1 MSAPPTPLAR
11 PTSGP
16 SRPYR
21 FPAFERTTLPNGIEL
36 LVAPVKR
43 LPLVT
48 IRFVLDVGARLE
60 PRSQA
65 GVATLTAAAM
75 AEGTTRLDAAALADE
90 FERLGGSLSSYA
102 TWDATHVRTTVLSSR
117 LREALS
123 LLSEVVRTP
132 SLPPREVARL
142 KEERLAELLE
152 LKSEPRG
159 LADEKFTSSLYKR
172 DSRFSVQEGG
182 SERSVTPLTV
192 DECRVWHAEHFA
204 PSVTALVIAGDVD
217 ADDALRIASA
227 SLGDW
232 VSAEPAPAMIDDSPL
247 RDYPSVQLLDRPG
260 APQTELRIGHVG
272 LRRLHPD
279 YFNVVV
285 MNAILGGVFNSRIN
299 LNLRERNAFT
309 YGAFSSF
316 EWRRDAGPF
325 VVSTAVA
332 TPVTGSAI
340 RETIAELDRMRNT
353 APSPDELSLS
363 TSYLDG
369 VFPIRFETTEAIAG
383 ALASLRTLRLANSF
397 YDTYRDRVR
406 SVTAD
411 EVAAAAQHH
420 LHVNQ
425 LQVLALG
432 DRAQVAPM
440 LAELNLGPL
449 SIIGDND
456 D

>member
-1 MSAPPTPLAR
+1 MSAPPLAR

-16 SRPYR
+16 SRPYH

-48 IRFVLDVGARLE
+48 IRFVLDLGARQE
-60 PRSQA
+60 SRVQS
-65 GVATLTAAAM
+65 GVATLAAAAL

-90 FERLGGSLSSYA
+90 FERLGGALSSYA
-102 TWDATHVRTTVLSSR
+102 TWDATHVRTTVLSRR
-117 LREALS
+117 LPEALK

-132 SLPPREVARL
+132 SFAPREVNRL

-159 LADEKFTSSLYKR
+159 LADEKFTCSLYKP
-172 DSRFSVQEGG
+172 DSRLSVQEGG
-182 SERSVTPLTV
+182 SERTVRSLTV
-192 DECRVWHAEHFA
+192 DMCRAWHSGQFA
-204 PSVTALVIAGDVD
+204 PAITSLVIAGDVD
-217 ADDALRIASA
+217 VDDAMRVAA
-227 SLGDW
+227 EHLGDW
-232 VSAEPAPAMIDDSPL
+232 VATEPAPAMVDDSPS

-260 APQTELRIGHVG
+260 APQTELRLGHVG
-272 LRRLHPD
+272 LPRLHPD
-279 YFNVVV
+279 YFSVVV

-332 TPVTGSAI
+332 TPVTASAI
-340 RETIAELDRMRNT
+340 RETVAELDRMRST

-369 VFPIRFETTEAIAG
+369 VFPIRFETTDAIAG
-383 ALASLRTLRLANSF
+383 ALASLRTLRLPNNY
-397 YDTYRDRVR
+397 YDTYRERVR
-406 SVTAD
+406 SVTAED
-411 EVAAAAQHH
+411 VSAAARNH
-420 LHVNQ
+420 LRLDQ

-440 LAELNLGPL
+440 LADLNLGPL
-449 SIIGDND
+449 SVIGDD
-456 D
+456 DD